1 MQPAEISVAYIMAR
15 LAGEGAAAGAAGEDG
30 NGGGG
35 LCRLQD
41 IAGSAARGG
50 LRLDMNKATALLS
63 GMLAKGVVSRAGAG
77 RYRLTDPLLGA
88 WLAGE

>member
-1 MQPAEISVAYIMAR
+1 MQPAEISVAYIMAG

-30 NGGGG
+30 NGGG
-35 LCRLQD
+35 LCRPQD
-41 IAGSAARGG
+41 IAGSTARGRR
-50 LRLDMNKATALLS
+50 RLDMNKATALLS